1 MVASGVGRGVLGTI
15 SCPLPQILREDYYFH
30 LQLILLVRVYNIF
43 KHSLYFHFRIDRK
56 DLVIRSGEFPSE
68 VVTETCPS
76 PPVMST
82 IRSFF
87 QILLICDASLKPG
100 QGDIDRNDS
109 QMGNLP
115 RINTII
121 GTESNYWTSFLKKKK
136 LCESIKPQQ
145 QHLGFFFKWK
155 WRFIIYEIA

>member
-43 KHSLYFHFRIDRK
+43 KQSPYFHFRIDRK

-76 PPVMST
+76 PPVF
-82 IRSFF
+82 ILRHVLSFGWDWQSLAHQKSLSETF
-87 QILLICDASLKPG
+87 TLLVFPCACIMDLLLLA
-100 QGDIDRNDS
+100 
-109 QMGNLP
+109 
-115 RINTII
+115 THH
-121 GTESNYWTSFLKKKK
+121 FLSYA
-136 LCESIKPQQ
+136 C
-145 QHLGFFFKWK
+145 
-155 WRFIIYEIA
+155 

>member
-1 MVASGVGRGVLGTI
+1 MPNLWMQRLSVLGQFMRRTGASVDGGI
-15 SCPLPQILREDYYFH
+15 WGRKRGSWNHLLPLPQIPREDCYFH

-43 KHSLYFHFRIDRK
+43 KQSPYFHFRIGRK

-87 QILLICDASLKPG
+87 QILLICDASLNPG

-109 QMGNLP
+109 
-115 RINTII
+115 
-121 GTESNYWTSFLKKKK
+121 
-136 LCESIKPQQ
+136 
-145 QHLGFFFKWK
+145 
-155 WRFIIYEIA
+155 